1 MKEEKDNLDNNK
13 EEKEEEELKEE
24 FIETSRNLLSDI
36 GEEIKEAYLSY
47 AMSVIVGRALPD
59 VRDGLKPVHRRVL
72 YSMEKMGNTPDK
84 AYKKSARIVGD
95 IIGKYHP
102 HGDIAVYDTIVRM
115 AQDFS
120 YRYPLVDGQGN
131 FGSID
136 GDSAAAQR
144 YTEIRM
150 SKIAQ
155 ELLADIDKETIDFA
169 PNYDNSLKEP
179 KVLPVKVPQLL
190 LNGSSGI
197 AVGMATNI
205 PPHNLRE
212 VVDGTVMLIEDP
224 QVSIKELMT
233 AVKGP
238 DFPTGGIICGRAGIK
253 SAYETGR
260 GIVKMQAV
268 VFTEGVGGGKNGGR
282 KNPRIVIKEIPY
294 QVNKAKLIEN
304 IAQLVQN
311 KKIFDITNL
320 RDESDRKGMR
330 IVIELKR
337 GANVEIVLNNLYKH
351 TKMKTSFGVNALAIS
366 EGRPKRFNLKEI
378 LECFLA
384 HRKEVVERRTKY
396 ELRKARE
403 RAHILEGLKIALS
416 NIDEVVQIIKKSDN
430 AKTAHAKLKS
440 RFGLS
445 DIQAQAILD
454 MKLQR
459 LTSLETG
466 KILEEYL
473 RLIKH
478 IAYLEDIL
486 QNEKKLMLIIRDEL
500 LEIKEKYGD
509 ERRTEII
516 EDEGEYEIEDFIS
529 LEDIVITYTRDGYLK
544 RLPLSTYRK
553 QRRGGK
559 GKIGMTTK
567 LEDLVDHV
575 FVTTNLHD
583 ILFFTSKG
591 IVYRRRAYQIPE
603 GGRTSRGVAVINL
616 LGIGKD
622 EHITTLIPIESNE
635 LAESKEENNEK
646 SLFMAT
652 KKGKIKKVSLSRF
665 SNLRNIGII
674 ALRLLPEDELIGVKL
689 VEDKVHVIL
698 TTKKGKS
705 IRFSGDLIRSIGRI
719 SLGVKGIVLKP
730 EDFLVNISLVPPD
743 TDKYLLLVTE
753 KGYAKRTDLKKFRE
767 FSNRGGQG
775 SKSIKI
781 TKERGLVVDVKVVS
795 EEDELVLISQNGIV
809 IRVPVKEIRHTGKYT
824 QGVRVMN
831 LAPEDKVASV
841 ALVSSENIDLN

>member
-1 MKEEKDNLDNNK
+1 
-13 EEKEEEELKEE
+13 
-24 FIETSRNLLSDI
+24 
-36 GEEIKEAYLSY
+36 
-47 AMSVIVGRALPD
+47 
-59 VRDGLKPVHRRVL
+59 
-72 YSMEKMGNTPDK
+72 
-84 AYKKSARIVGD
+84 
-95 IIGKYHP
+95 
-102 HGDIAVYDTIVRM
+102 
-115 AQDFS
+115 
-120 YRYPLVDGQGN
+120 
-131 FGSID
+131 
-136 GDSAAAQR
+136 
-144 YTEIRM
+144 
-150 SKIAQ
+150 
-155 ELLADIDKETIDFA
+155 
-169 PNYDNSLKEP
+169 
-179 KVLPVKVPQLL
+179 
-190 LNGSSGI
+190 
-197 AVGMATNI
+197 
-205 PPHNLRE
+205 
-212 VVDGTVMLIEDP
+212 
-224 QVSIKELMT
+224 
-233 AVKGP
+233 
-238 DFPTGGIICGRAGIK
+238 
-253 SAYETGR
+253 
-260 GIVKMQAV
+260 MQ
-268 VFTEGVGGGKNGGR
+268 K
-282 KNPRIVIKEIPY
+282 
-294 QVNKAKLIEN
+294 
-304 IAQLVQN
+304 
-311 KKIFDITNL
+311 
-320 RDESDRKGMR
+320 
-330 IVIELKR
+330 
-337 GANVEIVLNNLYKH
+337 
-351 TKMKTSFGVNALAIS
+351 
-366 EGRPKRFNLKEI
+366 
-378 LECFLA
+378 
-384 HRKEVVERRTKY
+384 
-396 ELRKARE
+396 
-403 RAHILEGLKIALS
+403 
-416 NIDEVVQIIKKSDN
+416 
-430 AKTAHAKLKS
+430 
-440 RFGLS
+440 S

-459 LTSLETG
+459 LTSLETE

-500 LEIKEKYGD
+500 LEMKKKYGD

-567 LEDLVDHV
+567 LEDLVDQV

-646 SLFMAT
+646 CLFMAT

-705 IRFSGDLIRSIGRI
+705 IRFSGDLIRSMGRT
-719 SLGVKGIVLKP
+719 SLGVKGIILKP

-809 IRVPVKEIRHTGKYT
+809 IRVPVKEIRHTGRYT
-824 QGVRVMN
+824 QGVKVMN
-831 LAPEDKVASV
+831 LVPEDKVASV
-841 ALVSSENIDLN
+841 ALVSSENVDLD